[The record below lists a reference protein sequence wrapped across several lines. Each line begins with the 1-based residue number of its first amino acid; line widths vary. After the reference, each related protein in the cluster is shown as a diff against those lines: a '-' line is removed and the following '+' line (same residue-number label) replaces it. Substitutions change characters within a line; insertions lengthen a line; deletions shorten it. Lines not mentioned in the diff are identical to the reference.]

1 MKKAYNAPKLT
12 VHGDIEVMTQQ
23 GGGNSIDVP
32 QGTNIGDVGD
42 VIGPAS

>member
-23 GGGNSIDVP
+23 GGGTEIDVP
-32 QGTNIGDVGD
+32 QGTDVTVIGD
-42 VIGPAS
+42 VIGKAS

>member
-12 VHGDIEVMTQQ
+12 VHGDVEVLTQQ
-23 GGGNSIDVP
+23 GGVSSIDVP

-42 VIGPAS
+42 VIGS